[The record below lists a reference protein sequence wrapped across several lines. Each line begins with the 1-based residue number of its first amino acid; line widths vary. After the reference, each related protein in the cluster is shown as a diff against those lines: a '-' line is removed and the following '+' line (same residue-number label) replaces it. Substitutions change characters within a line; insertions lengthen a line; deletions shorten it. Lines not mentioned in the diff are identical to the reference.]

1 MRIGNPLQ
9 LKKIGGWIAVVF
21 CLLGCK
27 NLIAQPIEASEG
39 LRIMADRSTGNCVSC
54 HEIPA
59 WKESNQSANRL
70 TLQGNF
76 GPSLQG
82 VGARYNKEQL
92 RQWIVDARVIHP
104 NTLMPPYGSSEGL
117 NLPARS
123 QNLLTQKQIDAV
135 VDTLTTFTQ
144 VPVATKDNAT
154 TQVPAASGLAQL
166 QSANTM
172 NPIGLWIDE
181 GKRKWEKDCTSCH
194 VLEKVVKA
202 VPNFPKLDA
211 SQKLINLE
219 DQISVCRQRV
229 DKTLSASRS
238 AAAAVS
244 ASTFASSSSSAST
257 QSFTNDDNPNLE
269 LSTFLNDSARQLPIN
284 IAPTTE
290 QSHSAIWKQNLT
302 DGEKLFKT
310 RLGQMNLSCQQ
321 CHDGKVGTS
330 MRAQK
335 ITAGHP
341 TGFPAYRISWQGL
354 GSIER
359 RIRACYSGVQAQ
371 VPAQQDIRLRQ
382 LELYLKTRAQGM
394 PLEGPSTRQ

>member
-1 MRIGNPLQ
+1 
-9 LKKIGGWIAVVF
+9 
-21 CLLGCK
+21 
-27 NLIAQPIEASEG
+27 
-39 LRIMADRSTGNCVSC
+39 MADRNTGNCVSC

-59 WKESNQSANRL
+59 WKDSTQSANRL

-82 VGARYNKEQL
+82 VGSRYNKEHL

-104 NTLMPPYGSSEGL
+104 NTLMPPYGSTERL
-117 NLPARS
+117 TLPAR
-123 QNLLTQKQIDAV
+123 QENLLTHKQIEAV

-144 VPVATKDNAT
+144 APVSTKDEKSSEVLT
-154 TQVPAASGLAQL
+154 ASGLAQL
-166 QSANTM
+166 QSANAM

-181 GKRKWEKDCTSCH
+181 GKRKWEKGCNACH
-194 VLEKVVKA
+194 ALEKVVKA

-219 DQISVCRQRV
+219 DQISVCRKR
-229 DKTLSASRS
+229 DANTPTASASGQFFS
-238 AAAAVS
+238 
-244 ASTFASSSSSAST
+244 
-257 QSFTNDDNPNLE
+257 NDDNSTLE
-269 LSTFLNDSARQLPIN
+269 LSTFLNDAARQLSIH
-284 IAPTTE
+284 IATPTNPL
-290 QSHSAIWKQNLT
+290 HAAIWKQNLT
-302 DGEKLFKT
+302 EGEKLFKT
-310 RLGQMNLSCQQ
+310 RLGHMNLSCQQ
-321 CHDGKVGTS
+321 CHDGKVGAS

-371 VPAQQDIRLRQ
+371 VPAPQDIRLRQ
-382 LELYLKTRAQGM
+382 LELYLKTRAQGL
-394 PLEGPSTRQ
+394 PLEGPSIRQ

>member
-123 QNLLTQKQIDAV
+123 QNFLTQKQIDAV

-166 QSANTM
+166 QSANAM

-181 GKRKWEKDCTSCH
+181 GKRKWEKDCSSCH
-194 VLEKVVKA
+194 TLEKVVKA

-211 SQKLINLE
+211 SQKLVNLE

-229 DKTLSASRS
+229 EATTTTTAIAS
-238 AAAAVS
+238 AAS
-244 ASTFASSSSSAST
+244 
-257 QSFTNDDNPNLE
+257 QSFSNDDALTLE
-269 LSTFLNDSARQLPIN
+269 LSTLLNDAARQLAIN
-284 IAPTTE
+284 IAPPTNPL
-290 QSHSAIWKQNLT
+290 HAIIWKKNLA
-302 DGEKLFKT
+302 DGERLFKT
-310 RLGQMNLSCQQ
+310 RLGHMNLSCQQ
-321 CHDGKVGTS
+321 CHDGKVGAS

>member
-1 MRIGNPLQ
+1 MV
-9 LKKIGGWIAVVF
+9 VVF
-21 CLLGCK
+21 LVGSSTLC
-27 NLIAQPIEASEG
+27 AEPIEASEG
-39 LRIMADRSTGNCVSC
+39 LRIMADRNTGNCVSC

-59 WKESNQSANRL
+59 WRDSTQSANRL

-82 VGARYNKEQL
+82 VGARYSKQQL

-104 NTLMPPYGSSEGL
+104 NTLMPPYGTTERL
-117 NLPARS
+117 HLPARS

-144 VPVATKDNAT
+144 VPVATKDNST
-154 TQVPAASGLAQL
+154 TQALTASGLAQL
-166 QSANTM
+166 QSANAM

-194 VLEKVVKA
+194 ALEKVVKA
-202 VPNFPKLDA
+202 VPDFPKLDA
-211 SQKLINLE
+211 SRKLINLE
-219 DQISVCRQRV
+219 DQISICRQRV
-229 DKTLSASRS
+229 EATTNANANSIA
-238 AAAAVS
+238 
-244 ASTFASSSSSAST
+244 TTTAST
-257 QSFTNDDNPNLE
+257 QSFTNDDNPTLE
-269 LSTFLNDSARQLPIN
+269 LSTFLNDAARQLAIN
-284 IAPTTE
+284 IAPPTNPL
-290 QSHSAIWKQNLT
+290 HAIIWKKNLA
-302 DGEKLFKT
+302 DGERLFKT
-310 RLGQMNLSCQQ
+310 RLGHMNLSCQQ
-321 CHDGKVGTS
+321 CHDGKVGAS

-371 VPAQQDIRLRQ
+371 VPAPQDMRLRQ
-382 LELYLKTRAQGM
+382 LELYLKTRAQGLQ
-394 PLEGPSTRQ
+394 LEGPSIRQ

>member
-1 MRIGNPLQ
+1 MV
-9 LKKIGGWIAVVF
+9 VVF
-21 CLLGCK
+21 LAGSSTLC
-27 NLIAQPIEASEG
+27 AEPIEASEG
-39 LRIMADRSTGNCVSC
+39 LRIMADRNTGNCVSC

-59 WKESNQSANRL
+59 WRDSTQSANRL

-76 GPSLQG
+76 APSLQG
-82 VGARYNKEQL
+82 VGARYSKEQL
-92 RQWIVDARVIHP
+92 RQWIVDARVIHR
-104 NTLMPPYGSSEGL
+104 NTLMPPYGTTERL

-144 VPVATKDNAT
+144 VPVATKDNST
-154 TQVPAASGLAQL
+154 TQALTASGLAQL
-166 QSANTM
+166 QSASAM

-181 GKRKWEKDCTSCH
+181 GKRKWEKDCNSCH
-194 VLEKVVKA
+194 ALEKVVKA

-211 SQKLINLE
+211 SQKLVNLE
-219 DQISVCRQRV
+219 DQISICRQRV
-229 DKTLSASRS
+229 EATTNANANANSIA
-238 AAAAVS
+238 
-244 ASTFASSSSSAST
+244 TTTAST
-257 QSFTNDDNPNLE
+257 QSFTNDDNPTLE
-269 LSTFLNDSARQLPIN
+269 LSTFLNDAARQLAIN
-284 IAPTTE
+284 IAPPANP
-290 QSHSAIWKQNLT
+290 SHASMWQQNLAE
-302 DGEKLFKT
+302 GEKLFKT
-310 RLGQMNLSCQQ
+310 RLGHMNLSCQQ
-321 CHDGKVGTS
+321 CHDGKVGAS

>member
-1 MRIGNPLQ
+1 
-9 LKKIGGWIAVVF
+9 
-21 CLLGCK
+21 
-27 NLIAQPIEASEG
+27 
-39 LRIMADRSTGNCVSC
+39 
-54 HEIPA
+54 
-59 WKESNQSANRL
+59 L

-104 NTLMPPYGSSEGL
+104 NTLMPPYGSNERL
-117 NLPARS
+117 NLPALS

-144 VPVATKDNAT
+144 APVVTKDNAT
-154 TQVPAASGLAQL
+154 TQVPAAAGLAQL
-166 QSANTM
+166 QSANAM

-229 DKTLSASRS
+229 DKTL
-238 AAAAVS
+238 AAS
-244 ASTFASSSSSAST
+244 ASTFASLSAFASAST
-257 QSFTNDDNPNLE
+257 QSFTNDDNPTLE
-269 LSTFLNDSARQLPIN
+269 LSTFLNDSAQQLAIN
-284 IAPTTE
+284 IAPPTE
-290 QSHSAIWKQNLT
+290 QSHFAIWKQNLAE
-302 DGEKLFKT
+302 GEKLFKT

-321 CHDGKVGTS
+321 CHDGKVGAS

-382 LELYLKTRAQGM
+382 LELYLKSRAQDM

>member
-1 MRIGNPLQ
+1 MV
-9 LKKIGGWIAVVF
+9 VVF
-21 CLLGCK
+21 LVGSSTLC
-27 NLIAQPIEASEG
+27 AEPIEASEG
-39 LRIMADRSTGNCVSC
+39 LRIMADRNTGNCVSC

-59 WKESNQSANRL
+59 WRDSTQSANRL

-76 GPSLQG
+76 APSLQG
-82 VGARYNKEQL
+82 VGARYSKQQL

-104 NTLMPPYGSSEGL
+104 NTLMPPYGTTERL
-117 NLPARS
+117 HLPARS

-144 VPVATKDNAT
+144 VTVATKDNST
-154 TQVPAASGLAQL
+154 TQALTASGLAQL
-166 QSANTM
+166 QSANAM

-194 VLEKVVKA
+194 ALEKVVKA
-202 VPNFPKLDA
+202 VPDFPKLDA
-211 SQKLINLE
+211 SRKLINLE
-219 DQISVCRQRV
+219 DQISICRQRV
-229 DKTLSASRS
+229 EATTNANANSIA
-238 AAAAVS
+238 
-244 ASTFASSSSSAST
+244 TTTAST
-257 QSFTNDDNPNLE
+257 QSFTNDDNPTLE
-269 LSTFLNDSARQLPIN
+269 LSTFLNDAARQLAIN
-284 IAPTTE
+284 IAPPTNPL
-290 QSHSAIWKQNLT
+290 HAIIWKKNLA
-302 DGEKLFKT
+302 DGERLFKT

-321 CHDGKVGTS
+321 CHDGKVGAS

-371 VPAQQDIRLRQ
+371 VPAPQDMRLRQ
-382 LELYLKTRAQGM
+382 LELYLKTRAQGLQ
-394 PLEGPSTRQ
+394 LEGPSIRQ

>member
-1 MRIGNPLQ
+1 MV
-9 LKKIGGWIAVVF
+9 VVF
-21 CLLGCK
+21 LVGSSTLC
-27 NLIAQPIEASEG
+27 AEPIEASEG
-39 LRIMADRSTGNCVSC
+39 LRIMADRNTGNCVSC

-59 WKESNQSANRL
+59 WRDSTQSANRL

-76 GPSLQG
+76 APSLQG
-82 VGARYNKEQL
+82 VGARYSKQQL

-104 NTLMPPYGSSEGL
+104 NTLMPPYGTTERL
-117 NLPARS
+117 HLPARS

-144 VPVATKDNAT
+144 VTVATKDNST
-154 TQVPAASGLAQL
+154 TQALTASGLAQL
-166 QSANTM
+166 QSANAM

-194 VLEKVVKA
+194 ALEKVVKA
-202 VPNFPKLDA
+202 VPDFPKLDA
-211 SQKLINLE
+211 SRKLINLE
-219 DQISVCRQRV
+219 DQISICRQRV
-229 DKTLSASRS
+229 EATTNANANSIA
-238 AAAAVS
+238 
-244 ASTFASSSSSAST
+244 TTTAST
-257 QSFTNDDNPNLE
+257 QSFTNDDNPTLE
-269 LSTFLNDSARQLPIN
+269 LSTLLNDAARQLAIN
-284 IAPTTE
+284 IAPPTNPL
-290 QSHSAIWKQNLT
+290 HAIIWKKNLA
-302 DGEKLFKT
+302 DGERLFKT

-321 CHDGKVGTS
+321 CHDGKVGAS

-371 VPAQQDIRLRQ
+371 VPAPQDMRLRQ
-382 LELYLKTRAQGM
+382 LELYLKTRAQGLQ
-394 PLEGPSTRQ
+394 LEGPSIRQ

>member
-1 MRIGNPLQ
+1 MV
-9 LKKIGGWIAVVF
+9 VVF
-21 CLLGCK
+21 LVGSSTLC
-27 NLIAQPIEASEG
+27 AEPIEASEG
-39 LRIMADRSTGNCVSC
+39 LRIMADRNTGNCVSC

-59 WKESNQSANRL
+59 WRDSTQSANRL

-82 VGARYNKEQL
+82 VGARYSKEQL
-92 RQWIVDARVIHP
+92 RQWVVDARVIHP
-104 NTLMPPYGSSEGL
+104 NTLMPPYGTTERL
-117 NLPARS
+117 HLPARS

-144 VPVATKDNAT
+144 VPVATKDNST
-154 TQVPAASGLAQL
+154 TQALTASGLAQL
-166 QSANTM
+166 QSANAM

-194 VLEKVVKA
+194 ALEKVVKA

-211 SQKLINLE
+211 SEKLVNLE
-219 DQISVCRQRV
+219 DQISICRQRV
-229 DKTLSASRS
+229 EATTNANSIA
-238 AAAAVS
+238 
-244 ASTFASSSSSAST
+244 TTTAST
-257 QSFTNDDNPNLE
+257 QSFTNDDNPTLE
-269 LSTFLNDSARQLPIN
+269 LSTFLNDAARQLAIN
-284 IAPTTE
+284 IAPPANP
-290 QSHSAIWKQNLT
+290 SHASMWQQNLAE
-302 DGEKLFKT
+302 GEKLFKT
-310 RLGQMNLSCQQ
+310 RLGHMNLSCQQ
-321 CHDGKVGTS
+321 CHDGKVGAS

-371 VPAQQDIRLRQ
+371 VPTQQDMRLRQ

>member
-1 MRIGNPLQ
+1 M
-9 LKKIGGWIAVVF
+9 VVF
-21 CLLGCK
+21 LAVSSTLC
-27 NLIAQPIEASEG
+27 AEPIEASEG
-39 LRIMADRSTGNCVSC
+39 LRIMADRNTGNCVSC

-59 WKESNQSANRL
+59 WRDSTQSANRL

-82 VGARYNKEQL
+82 VGARYSKQQL

-104 NTLMPPYGSSEGL
+104 NTLMPPYGTTERL
-117 NLPARS
+117 HLPARS

-144 VPVATKDNAT
+144 VPVASKDNST
-154 TQVPAASGLAQL
+154 TQALTASGLAQL
-166 QSANTM
+166 QSANAM

-181 GKRKWEKDCTSCH
+181 GKRKWEKDCNSCH
-194 VLEKVVKA
+194 ALEKVIKA
-202 VPNFPKLDA
+202 VPNFPKLAA

-219 DQISVCRQRV
+219 DQISACRQRV
-229 DKTLSASRS
+229 DANATTNATTTAIAS
-238 AAAAVS
+238 AAS
-244 ASTFASSSSSAST
+244 
-257 QSFTNDDNPNLE
+257 QSFSNDDAPTLE
-269 LSTFLNDSARQLPIN
+269 LSTFLNDAARQLGIDIAPPIN
-284 IAPTTE
+284 PL
-290 QSHSAIWKQNLT
+290 HAIIWQKNLA
-302 DGEKLFKT
+302 DGERLFKT
-310 RLGQMNLSCQQ
+310 RLGHMNLSCQQ
-321 CHDGKVGTS
+321 CHDGKVGSS

-371 VPAQQDIRLRQ
+371 VPAPQDIRLRQ
-382 LELYLKTRAQGM
+382 LELYLKTRAQGLQ
-394 PLEGPSTRQ
+394 LEGPSIRQ

>member
-1 MRIGNPLQ
+1 MV
-9 LKKIGGWIAVVF
+9 VVF
-21 CLLGCK
+21 LVGSSTLC
-27 NLIAQPIEASEG
+27 AEPIEASEG
-39 LRIMADRSTGNCVSC
+39 LRIMADRNTGNCVSC

-59 WKESNQSANRL
+59 WRDGTQSANRL

-82 VGARYNKEQL
+82 VGARYSKEQL
-92 RQWIVDARVIHP
+92 RQWVVDARVIHP
-104 NTLMPPYGSSEGL
+104 NTLMPPYGTTERL
-117 NLPARS
+117 HLPARS

-144 VPVATKDNAT
+144 VPVATKDNST
-154 TQVPAASGLAQL
+154 TQALTASGLAQL
-166 QSANTM
+166 QSANAM

-194 VLEKVVKA
+194 ALEKVVKA

-211 SQKLINLE
+211 SEKLVNLE
-219 DQISVCRQRV
+219 DQISICRQRV
-229 DKTLSASRS
+229 EATTNANSIA
-238 AAAAVS
+238 
-244 ASTFASSSSSAST
+244 TTTAST
-257 QSFTNDDNPNLE
+257 QSFTNDDNPTLE
-269 LSTFLNDSARQLPIN
+269 LSTFLNDAARQLAIN
-284 IAPTTE
+284 IAPPANP
-290 QSHSAIWKQNLT
+290 SHASMWQQNLAE
-302 DGEKLFKT
+302 GEKLFKT
-310 RLGQMNLSCQQ
+310 RLGHMNLSCQQ
-321 CHDGKVGTS
+321 CHDGKVGAS

-371 VPAQQDIRLRQ
+371 VPTQQDMRLRQ

>member
-1 MRIGNPLQ
+1 MRTTNPLR
-9 LKKIGGWIAVVF
+9 LTTLGRWMVVVF
-21 CLLGCK
+21 LVGSSTLC
-27 NLIAQPIEASEG
+27 AEPIEASEG
-39 LRIMADRSTGNCVSC
+39 LRIMADRNTGNCVSC

-59 WKESNQSANRL
+59 WRDSTQSANRL

-82 VGARYNKEQL
+82 VGARYSKEQL

-104 NTLMPPYGSSEGL
+104 NTLMPPYGTTERL

-144 VPVATKDNAT
+144 VTVATKDNST
-154 TQVPAASGLAQL
+154 TQALTASGLAQL
-166 QSANTM
+166 QSANAM

-181 GKRKWEKDCTSCH
+181 GKRKWEKDCSSCH
-194 VLEKVVKA
+194 TLEKVVKA

-211 SQKLINLE
+211 SQKLVNLE
-219 DQISVCRQRV
+219 DQISICRQRV
-229 DKTLSASRS
+229 EATTNANSIA
-238 AAAAVS
+238 
-244 ASTFASSSSSAST
+244 TTTAST
-257 QSFTNDDNPNLE
+257 QSFTNDDNPTLE
-269 LSTFLNDSARQLPIN
+269 LSTFLNDAARQLAIN
-284 IAPTTE
+284 IAPPANP
-290 QSHSAIWKQNLT
+290 SHASMWQQNLAE
-302 DGEKLFKT
+302 GEKLFKT
-310 RLGQMNLSCQQ
+310 RLGHMNLSCQQ
-321 CHDGKVGTS
+321 CHDGKVGAS

-371 VPAQQDIRLRQ
+371 VPTQQDIRLRQ

>member
-1 MRIGNPLQ
+1 MRISNPLQ

-21 CLLGCK
+21 CLLSCK
-27 NLIAQPIEASEG
+27 SLIAQPIEAYEG
-39 LRIMADRSTGNCVSC
+39 LRIMADRNTGNCVSC

-59 WKESNQSANRL
+59 WKESTQSANRL

-104 NTLMPPYGSSEGL
+104 NTLMPPYGSNERL

-154 TQVPAASGLAQL
+154 TQVPAAAGLAQL
-166 QSANTM
+166 QSANAM

-194 VLEKVVKA
+194 ALEKVVKA

-229 DKTLSASRS
+229 DKTLSASGS
-238 AAAAVS
+238 ATASVTAS
-244 ASTFASSSSSAST
+244 ALASAPT
-257 QSFTNDDNPNLE
+257 HPFTNDDNPTLE
-269 LSTFLNDSARQLPIN
+269 LSTFLNDSAQQLAIN
-284 IAPTTE
+284 IAPPTE
-290 QSHSAIWKQNLT
+290 QSHSAIWKQNLA

-321 CHDGKVGTS
+321 CHDGKVGAS

>member
-1 MRIGNPLQ
+1 M
-9 LKKIGGWIAVVF
+9 AVVF
-21 CLLGCK
+21 LVGSSTLC
-27 NLIAQPIEASEG
+27 AEPIEASEG
-39 LRIMADRSTGNCVSC
+39 LRIMADRNTGNCVSC

-59 WKESNQSANRL
+59 WKESTQSANRL

-92 RQWIVDARVIHP
+92 RQWVVDARVIYP
-104 NTLMPPYGSSEGL
+104 NTLMPPYGTTERL
-117 NLPARS
+117 NIPARS

-135 VDTLTTFTQ
+135 VDKLTTFTQ
-144 VPVATKDNAT
+144 VSVSTKNEKSSEALG
-154 TQVPAASGLAQL
+154 ASGLAQL
-166 QSANTM
+166 QSANAM
-172 NPIGLWIDE
+172 SPIGLWIDE
-181 GKRKWEKDCTSCH
+181 GKRRWEKDCSSCH
-194 VLEKVVKA
+194 ALEKVVKT

-229 DKTLSASRS
+229 DKTASASN
-238 AAAAVS
+238 
-244 ASTFASSSSSAST
+244 
-257 QSFTNDDNPNLE
+257 QSFSNDDNPTLE
-269 LSTFLNDSARQLPIN
+269 LSTFLNDSAQQLAIH
-284 IAPTTE
+284 IAP
-290 QSHSAIWKQNLT
+290 SANSFHATIWKQNLA

-310 RLGQMNLSCQQ
+310 RLGHMNLSCQQ
-321 CHDGKVGTS
+321 CHDGKVGAS

-335 ITAGHP
+335 ITPGHP

-359 RIRACYSGVQAQ
+359 RIRACFSGVQAQ
-371 VPAQQDIRLRQ
+371 VPSQQDIRLRQ

>member
-1 MRIGNPLQ
+1 M
-9 LKKIGGWIAVVF
+9 VVF
-21 CLLGCK
+21 WVGSSTLC
-27 NLIAQPIEASEG
+27 AEPIEASEG

-59 WKESNQSANRL
+59 WKESTQSANRL

-82 VGARYNKEQL
+82 VGSRYNKEQL

-104 NTLMPPYGSSEGL
+104 NTLMPPYGTTERL
-117 NLPARS
+117 NLPARA

-144 VPVATKDNAT
+144 LPVANKDEKSLEALT
-154 TQVPAASGLAQL
+154 ASGLAQL
-166 QSANTM
+166 QSANVM
-172 NPIGLWIDE
+172 SPVGLWIDE
-181 GKRKWEKDCTSCH
+181 GKRKWEKECSSCH
-194 VLEKVVKA
+194 TLEKVVKA

-211 SQKLINLE
+211 LQKLINLE
-219 DQISVCRQRV
+219 DQISICRQRV
-229 DKTLSASRS
+229 
-238 AAAAVS
+238 AATATVNAN
-244 ASTFASSSSSAST
+244 ANAIATTTAST
-257 QSFTNDDNPNLE
+257 QTFYNDDNPTLE
-269 LSTFLNDSARQLPIN
+269 LSTFLNDAARQLPIN
-284 IAPTTE
+284 IAPPTNP
-290 QSHSAIWKQNLT
+290 SHATIWRQNLSN
-302 DGEKLFKT
+302 GEKLFKT

-321 CHDGKVGTS
+321 CHDGKVGAS

-382 LELYLKTRAQGM
+382 LELYLKTRAQGI

>member
-1 MRIGNPLQ
+1 MRTTIPLR
-9 LKKIGGWIAVVF
+9 LTTLGRWMVVVSLVGSSTL
-21 CLLGCK
+21 C
-27 NLIAQPIEASEG
+27 AEPIEASEG
-39 LRIMADRSTGNCVSC
+39 LRIMADRNTGNCVSC

-59 WKESNQSANRL
+59 WRDSTQSANRL

-82 VGARYNKEQL
+82 VGARYSKEQL

-104 NTLMPPYGSSEGL
+104 NTLMPPYGTTERL
-117 NLPARS
+117 HLPARS

-144 VPVATKDNAT
+144 VPVATKDNST
-154 TQVPAASGLAQL
+154 TQALTASGLAQL
-166 QSANTM
+166 QSANAM

-194 VLEKVVKA
+194 ALEKVVKA
-202 VPNFPKLDA
+202 VPDFPKLDA
-211 SQKLINLE
+211 SRKLINLE
-219 DQISVCRQRV
+219 DQISICRQRV
-229 DKTLSASRS
+229 EATTIANANSIA
-238 AAAAVS
+238 
-244 ASTFASSSSSAST
+244 TTTAST
-257 QSFTNDDNPNLE
+257 QSFTNDDNPTLE
-269 LSTFLNDSARQLPIN
+269 LSTLLNDAARQLAIN
-284 IAPTTE
+284 IAPPTNPL
-290 QSHSAIWKQNLT
+290 HAIIWKKNLA
-302 DGEKLFKT
+302 DGERLFKT
-310 RLGQMNLSCQQ
+310 RLGHMNLSCQQ
-321 CHDGKVGTS
+321 CHDGKVGAS

-371 VPAQQDIRLRQ
+371 VPAPQDMRLRQ
-382 LELYLKTRAQGM
+382 LELYLKTRAQGLQ
-394 PLEGPSTRQ
+394 LEGPSIRQ

>member
-1 MRIGNPLQ
+1 
-9 LKKIGGWIAVVF
+9 
-21 CLLGCK
+21 
-27 NLIAQPIEASEG
+27 
-39 LRIMADRSTGNCVSC
+39 MADRNTGNCVSC

-59 WKESNQSANRL
+59 WKDSTQSANRL

-82 VGARYNKEQL
+82 VGSRYKKEQL

-104 NTLMPPYGSSEGL
+104 NTLMPPYGSTERL
-117 NLPARS
+117 TLPAR
-123 QNLLTQKQIDAV
+123 QENLLTQKQIDAV

-144 VPVATKDNAT
+144 TPVSTKDEKSSEVLT
-154 TQVPAASGLAQL
+154 ASGLAQL
-166 QSANTM
+166 QSANAM

-181 GKRKWEKDCTSCH
+181 GKRKWEKDCNACH
-194 VLEKVVKA
+194 ALEKVVKA

-219 DQISVCRQRV
+219 DQISVCRKR
-229 DKTLSASRS
+229 DANTPTASGQFFS
-238 AAAAVS
+238 
-244 ASTFASSSSSAST
+244 
-257 QSFTNDDNPNLE
+257 NDDNSTLE
-269 LSTFLNDSARQLPIN
+269 LSTFLNDAARQLTIH
-284 IAPTTE
+284 IAPPSNPTHAT
-290 QSHSAIWKQNLT
+290 IWKQNLT
-302 DGEKLFKT
+302 EGEKLFKT
-310 RLGQMNLSCQQ
+310 RLGHMNLSCQQ
-321 CHDGKVGTS
+321 CHDGKVGAS

-371 VPAQQDIRLRQ
+371 VPAPQDIRLRQ
-382 LELYLKTRAQGM
+382 LELYLKTRAQGL
-394 PLEGPSTRQ
+394 PLEGPSIRQ

>member
-1 MRIGNPLQ
+1 MQTGYPLR
-9 LKKIGGWIAVVF
+9 LIKLGCWIAVVS
-21 CLLGCK
+21 LLGSSSLC
-27 NLIAQPIEASEG
+27 AQSVEATEG
-39 LRIMADRSTGNCVSC
+39 MRIMADRNTGNCVSC

-59 WKESNQSANRL
+59 WKDSTQSANRL

-82 VGARYNKEQL
+82 VGSRYKKEQL

-104 NTLMPPYGSSEGL
+104 NTLMPPYGSTERL
-117 NLPARS
+117 TLPAR
-123 QNLLTQKQIDAV
+123 QENLLTQKQIDAV

-144 VPVATKDNAT
+144 APVSTKDEKSSEVLT
-154 TQVPAASGLAQL
+154 ASGLAQL
-166 QSANTM
+166 QSANAM

-181 GKRKWEKDCTSCH
+181 GKRKWEKDCNACH
-194 VLEKVVKA
+194 ALEKVVKA

-219 DQISVCRQRV
+219 DQISVCRKR
-229 DKTLSASRS
+229 DANTPTASASGQFFS
-238 AAAAVS
+238 
-244 ASTFASSSSSAST
+244 
-257 QSFTNDDNPNLE
+257 NDDNSTLE
-269 LSTFLNDSARQLPIN
+269 LSTFLNDAARQLSIH
-284 IAPTTE
+284 IATPTNPL
-290 QSHSAIWKQNLT
+290 HAAIWKQNLT
-302 DGEKLFKT
+302 EGEKLFKT
-310 RLGQMNLSCQQ
+310 RLGHMNLSCQQ
-321 CHDGKVGTS
+321 CHDGKVGAS

-371 VPAQQDIRLRQ
+371 VPSPQDIRLRQ
-382 LELYLKTRAQGM
+382 LELYLKTRAQGL
-394 PLEGPSTRQ
+394 PVEGPSIRQ